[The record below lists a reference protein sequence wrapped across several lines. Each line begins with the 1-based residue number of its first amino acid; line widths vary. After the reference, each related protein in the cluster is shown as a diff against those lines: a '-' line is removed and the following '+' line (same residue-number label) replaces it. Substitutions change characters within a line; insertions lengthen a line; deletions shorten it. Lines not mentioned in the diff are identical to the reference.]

1 MTVTRRAKQSLMRPL
16 ARALRRE
23 RLAPGALTALRPARI
38 LVVRQHN
45 QMGDMV
51 CATPALRAIAETWPD
66 AAVALVTSPANA
78 GVVRHNP
85 HLARVLV
92 FEKPLR
98 RLPSFLRELRRWDAD
113 LAIVLSS
120 VSFSLTSALIG
131 LLSGARHVVG
141 ADSRAF
147 GWEFGEHCFS
157 LVMPGSPVVDRHAI
171 VHGLAPLRA
180 VGVTTEDESTVV
192 VPSAAERQDAAA
204 IRAELGLTAGYWALH
219 PGAGKR
225 QNVWPASRFAAV
237 ARRAADEGR
246 QVLVLHGPADSEA
259 LAAFAL
265 TSSTSS
271 PSRAPGAGRGA
282 LVVAPPCGVGVAAAL
297 LEGADRFLCNDT
309 GIMHVAGA
317 LRVPTLALF
326 GPTDPGLWKPPAP
339 EVLALRAGHRGE
351 DPRGAEYGW
360 MEAIDEDTVWRAWS
374 GLTGRV
380 AANRDG

>member
-1 MTVTRRAKQSLMRPL
+1 MSVTRRAKQSLMRPL

-23 RLAPGALTALRPARI
+23 RLEPGALTALRPARI

-85 HLARVLV
+85 HLSRVLV

-98 RLPSFLRELRRWDAD
+98 RLPPFLGELRRWDAD

-180 VGVTTEDESTVV
+180 VGVTTDDESTVV

-204 IRAELGLTAGYWALH
+204 ITAALGLEAGYWALH

-237 ARRAADEGR
+237 ARRAAGEGR

-259 LAAFAL
+259 LAAFGPL
-265 TSSTSS
+265 
-271 PSRAPGAGRGA
+271 RVPGVRHGA

-297 LEGADRFLCNDT
+297 LAGADRFLCNDT

-317 LRVPTLALF
+317 MRVPTLALF

-339 EVLALRAGHRGE
+339 EVLALRAGHRVE
-351 DPRGAEYGW
+351 DPRGDEYGW

-374 GLTGRV
+374 GLTGRS

>member
-1 MTVTRRAKQSLMRPL
+1 MSVTRRAKQSLMRPL

-85 HLARVLV
+85 HLAKVLV

-141 ADSRAF
+141 ADTRAF

-157 LVMPGSPVVDRHAI
+157 LVMPGTPVVDRHAI
-171 VHGLAPLRA
+171 IHGLAPLRA
-180 VGVTTEDESTVV
+180 VGIATDDESTVV
-192 VPSAAERQDAAA
+192 VPSTVERQDAAA
-204 IRAELGLTAGYWALH
+204 IVADLGLRAGYWALH

-225 QNVWPASRFAAV
+225 QNVWPAPRFAAV

-259 LAAFAL
+259 LAAFAP
-265 TSSTSS
+265 TSSQ
-271 PSRAPGAGRGA
+271 SRVSGAGPGA
-282 LVVAPPCGVGVAAAL
+282 LVVAPPCGVGAAAAL
-297 LEGADRFLCNDT
+297 LEVADRFLCNDT

-326 GPTDPGLWKPPAP
+326 GPTDPRLWKPPAP
-339 EVLALRAGHRGE
+339 EVLALQAGHRMD
-351 DPRGAEYGW
+351 DPRGAEFGW

-374 GLTGRV
+374 GLTGRA